1 MKPKTLQIAISALLG
16 VSVLGGAVL
25 MSGAPAF
32 AQASNG
38 HQGGLRPL
46 PKPTPT
52 PGPGGHHA
60 TPVQPQPAQGVY
72 DAVAAQ
78 AIREARSALDQYRD
92 FDTDYRRARTAQD
105 RATILGY
112 MEQATAN
119 GLQSIAAIVAD
130 TSRNSPAT
138 RVRIYQI
145 TQDALGSGN
154 RSGDPAERIRYNV
167 NALRAISVLRP

>member
-1 MKPKTLQIAISALLG
+1 MPIRATLTLALAAVTVLG
-16 VSVLGGAVL
+16 VPA
-25 MSGAPAF
+25 APAI

-52 PGPGGHHA
+52 PGPGGRHTA
-60 TPVQPQPAQGVY
+60 PVQPQPAQGVY
-72 DAVAAQ
+72 DAVAAE
-78 AIREARSALDQYRD
+78 AIREARSALDRHRD
-92 FDTDYRRARTAQD
+92 LETDYRRARTPQE
-105 RATILGY
+105 RATIQGY
-112 MEQATAN
+112 IEQGTAN
-119 GLQSIAAIVAD
+119 ALQDIARLVAD

-145 TQDALGSGN
+145 VQDALGSGN

-167 NALRAISVLRP
+167 NALRAISVLSP